1 MHDYIF
7 HHQHTLEDTDL
18 TRFAGAVGLQMQQF
32 TRALAV
38 LYWGVPCAALE
49 MADPS
54 LVVAASGPGL
64 HWEPSHVHLSSFLDD
79 MSYFHAFVSGGAIYG
94 DWTRLSRAFADFI
107 GMACPT
113 IPMKPISYF

>member
-18 TRFAGAVGLQMQQF
+18 TRFAGAVGLQI
-32 TRALAV
+32 
-38 LYWGVPCAALE
+38 
-49 MADPS
+49 
-54 LVVAASGPGL
+54 
-64 HWEPSHVHLSSFLDD
+64 